1 MEDFPSDTLFAVWCL
16 LALACLVGVSLGV
29 RAEGR
34 WFAEHG
40 KRRSWFLLRI
50 CSIPIAIST
59 FGLVILVTRLIGGAD
74 ALAVLYVVLFTA
86 APVAYFGQHWIAGR
100 WLTPRL
106 SGGESAWIAFSGL
119 LAVVTPPAL
128 ITALN
133 PWARDAAVFLDI
145 LF

>member
-1 MEDFPSDTLFAVWCL
+1 MEDFPSDSLFLVWCL
-16 LALACLVGVSLGV
+16 LTLACIVGAVLAI

-34 WFAEHG
+34 WFAEQG
-40 KRRSWFLLRI
+40 KRRSWLTLRI
-50 CSIPIAIST
+50 CSIPIAISA
-59 FGLVILVTRLIGGAD
+59 FGLAILAARSIGGPD
-74 ALAVLYVVLFTA
+74 VLNVLYVMLFTA
-86 APVAYFGQHWIAGR
+86 APVAYFGQHWIAGH

-119 LAVVTPPAL
+119 LVVVAPPAL
-128 ITALN
+128 ISALN

>member
-1 MEDFPSDTLFAVWCL
+1 MEDFPSDSLFVVWCL
-16 LALACLVGVSLGV
+16 LALASLAGVALGI

-34 WFAEHG
+34 WFGEHG
-40 KRRSWFLLRI
+40 KRRSWLLLRI
-50 CSIPIAIST
+50 SSIPITIST
-59 FGLVILVTRLIGGAD
+59 FGFVILVTRLIGGPD
-74 ALAVLYVVLFTA
+74 VLKVWYIMLFTA

-100 WLTPRL
+100 WLMPRL

-119 LAVVTPPAL
+119 LAVALPPAM
-128 ITALN
+128 IVALN

>member
-1 MEDFPSDTLFAVWCL
+1 VEDFPSDSLFLVWCL
-16 LALACLVGVSLGV
+16 LTLACIVGVAMAI

-34 WFAEHG
+34 WFTENG
-40 KRRSWFLLRI
+40 KRRSWLLLRI

-59 FGLVILVTRLIGGAD
+59 FGLVILLARTIGGPEV
-74 ALAVLYVVLFTA
+74 LGVLYALLFTA

-119 LAVVTPPAL
+119 LIVVAPPAL
-128 ITALN
+128 ISALN
-133 PWARDAAVFLDI
+133 PWAHDAAVFLDI